1 MNSTEAAR
9 RFYQYW
15 KSFNVSPLAAR
26 RKLPLPPLTRPQRLA
41 DEARLEQIAATLE
54 NVPGLTRVTY
64 AGHPARR
71 TGRAETMQSRVER
84 LEYLAIRDAAGNVSS
99 RTPYGINFSLI

>member
-1 MNSTEAAR
+1 MNSREAAA

-15 KSFNVSPLAAR
+15 KSFGISPLAAR
-26 RKLPLPPLTRPQRLA
+26 RKIPVPPLTRPQRLA
-41 DEARLEQIAATLE
+41 DESRLEQIAATLE
-54 NVPGLTRVTY
+54 NAPGITRTTY

-71 TGRAETMQSRVER
+71 TGRAETMQSHVDR